1 MCSSAPAVDNSG
13 QNAAA
18 LQQAGLSAEQ
28 LAWSKAIY
36 AETADD
42 RAYATE
48 QAKKIS
54 DASLES
60 MQVQTNLAKDYDSYN
75 KEVFRPLEKGIVA
88 DAVGYDTAERRDQMA
103 GQAIADVD
111 SQAVAVRDQM
121 AREAMARGVDPSSG
135 NFAASQGAF
144 GVREAAAKAAAG
156 NAARTQVET
165 IGAARKMDAANLGR
179 GLASSQA
186 TSAGLA
192 LTAGNS
198 AGAAAQQPL
207 AAAQSGAQI
216 LNSGAAGAQQG
227 LAGAAQTYGQIADNQ
242 VRANQNSN
250 AAGLWGALGQ
260 VGGAAATA
268 YFKSSDKNAK
278 ENIEPVDVDEA
289 LDAVNAMP
297 VSNWA
302 YKAGANA
309 ADGGKA
315 HTGPMAQDV
324 QKVVGEKIAPKGK
337 KVDLISM
344 NGINMAA
351 IQGLSKKMDRIAALA
366 GITV

>member
-1 MCSSAPAVDNSG
+1 MCDSAPAVDNSG

-28 LAWSKAIY
+28 LAWSKQIY

-54 DASLES
+54 DAALES

-88 DAVGYDTAERRDQMA
+88 DAVAYDTPERREQMA
-103 GQAIADVD
+103 GQAIADVG
-111 SQAVAVRDQM
+111 SQADATRETL
-121 AREAMARGVDPSSG
+121 AREAMSRGVDPSSG
-135 NFAASQGAF
+135 NFAATQGAF
-144 GVREAAAKAAAG
+144 GVRQAAVQAAAG

-192 LTAGNS
+192 LSAGNAS
-198 AGAAAQQPL
+198 GAAAGQPL

-227 LAGAAQTYGQIADNQ
+227 LAGAAQTYGQIADSQ
-242 VRANQNSN
+242 AKANSAQT
-250 AAGLWGALGQ
+250 GIWGALGQ
-260 VGGAAATA
+260 VGGAAIT
-268 YFKSSDKNAK
+268 KWSDETMK
-278 ENIEPVDVDEA
+278 EEIKPVDGEEA
-289 LDAVNAMP
+289 LEAVNATP

-302 YKAGANA
+302 YKAGSKGD
-309 ADGGKA
+309 DGGEK

-324 QKVVGEKIAPKGK
+324 NKTMGGKAAPKGK
-337 KVDLISM
+337 KIDLVSL

-351 IQGLSKKMDRIAALA
+351 IQGLTARVDKIAAAA
-366 GITV
+366 GIAA

>member
-28 LAWSKAIY
+28 LAWSKEIY

-54 DASLES
+54 EAALES

-111 SQAVAVRDQM
+111 SQAVAARDTM

-156 NAARTQVET
+156 NTARTQVET

-198 AGAAAQQPL
+198 SGAAAQQPL

-227 LAGAAQTYGQIADNQ
+227 LAGAAQTYGQIADSQ
-242 VRANQNSN
+242 AKAN
-250 AAGLWGALGQ
+250 AAQTGIWGALGQ
-260 VGGAAATA
+260 VGGAAIT
-268 YFKSSDKNAK
+268 KWSDKTMK
-278 ENIEPVDVDEA
+278 EDIEPVDGEA
-289 LDAVNAMP
+289 ALEAVNATP

-302 YKAGANA
+302 YKAGSKGD
-309 ADGGKA
+309 DGGA
-315 HTGPMAQDV
+315 THTGPMAQDV
-324 QKVVGEKIAPKGK
+324 KKNMGEKAAPKGK
-337 KVDLISM
+337 KIDLVSL
-344 NGINMAA
+344 NGITMAA
-351 IQGLSKKMDRIAALA
+351 LQGLTKRVDQIAAAA
-366 GITV
+366 GVPA